1 MYLLYVGVTHRVAP
15 LSVLERVH
23 FSDEEK
29 IAALKKLKA
38 EKSILEDV
46 ILSTGQSC
54 TWLLISYILVAIIP
68 NTF

>member
-29 IAALKKLKA
+29 IKSRKKYSGGCHPFNL
-38 EKSILEDV
+38 
-46 ILSTGQSC
+46 
-54 TWLLISYILVAIIP
+54 
-68 NTF
+68 

>member
-29 IAALKKLKA
+29 IVALKKLKA
-38 EKSILEDV
+38 EKKYSGGCHPFNL
-46 ILSTGQSC
+46 
-54 TWLLISYILVAIIP
+54 
-68 NTF
+68 

>member
-29 IAALKKLKA
+29 ISALKKLKA
-38 EKSILEDV
+38 EKYSGRCHPFNL
-46 ILSTGQSC
+46 
-54 TWLLISYILVAIIP
+54 
-68 NTF
+68 